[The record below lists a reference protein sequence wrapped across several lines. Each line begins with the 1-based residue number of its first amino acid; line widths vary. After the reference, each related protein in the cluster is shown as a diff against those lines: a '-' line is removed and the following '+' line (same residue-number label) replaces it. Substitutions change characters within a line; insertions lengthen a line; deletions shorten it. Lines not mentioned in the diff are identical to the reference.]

1 MRPVLREF
9 PTQAADD
16 LFDRQTAGAG
26 HNQWEATVAHGS
38 SESIVV
44 EIEMIEFDTKN
55 QILPDGKIHATTDR
69 PPAIGL
75 RI

>member
-16 LFDRQTAGAG
+16 LIDRQTAGAR
-26 HNQWEATVAHGS
+26 HDQREPTVAQGS
-38 SESIVV
+38 GESIVV
-44 EIEMIEFDTKN
+44 EIEMVEFDTKN

-75 RI
+75 GI